1 MLALSVTGAV
11 MVVGSRWQTVN
22 VPAAVMTGYLI
33 ITALTTVRPPLAGL
47 RWLNIGGMIV
57 ALTVG
62 GVCLTFGLEA
72 LASGGNRNGV
82 PAFAYLMFAVVG
94 LVAGVGDVRMI
105 RSGGLLGA
113 SRLARHLWRMCFALY
128 ITAAS
133 FFLGPTG

>member
-1 MLALSVTGAV
+1 
-11 MVVGSRWQTVN
+11 
-22 VPAAVMTGYLI
+22 
-33 ITALTTVRPPLAGL
+33 
-47 RWLNIGGMIV
+47 MIV